1 MPRLNIVVLGSTRGT
16 SIQSVIDA
24 IDDNTLHANI
34 SLIISNRSKSLILQR
49 ATDNDIAC
57 KFVGGKGLST
67 SEYDNLLIN
76 EIDKHNPDIVLL
88 AGFMRILGCDFVTHF
103 AGKILNIHPSLLP
116 KHAGL
121 MDLDVHKAVID
132 AGDVISGCTI
142 HQVTEDVDAGEIV
155 EQFECAV
162 VQSDTPET
170 LKEKVQVL
178 ENKAWV
184 KVVKNW
190 VDK

>member
-1 MPRLNIVVLGSTRGT
+1 MSRLNIVVLGSTRGT

-24 IDDNTLHANI
+24 IADNRLNASI
-34 SLIISNRSKSLILQR
+34 DLIVSNRSKALILQR
-49 ATDNDIAC
+49 AVDNNIDC
-57 KFVGGKGLST
+57 KFVGAKGLTT

-76 EIDKHNPDIVLL
+76 EIDKYNPDIILL
-88 AGFMRILGCDFVTHF
+88 AGFMRILGSDFVTHF

-121 MDLDVHKAVID
+121 MDLDVHKSVIAAND
-132 AGDVISGCTI
+132 KISGCTI

-155 EQFECAV
+155 EQFECIV
-162 VQSDTPET
+162 SKSDTPES

-184 KVVKNW
+184 EVVKNW